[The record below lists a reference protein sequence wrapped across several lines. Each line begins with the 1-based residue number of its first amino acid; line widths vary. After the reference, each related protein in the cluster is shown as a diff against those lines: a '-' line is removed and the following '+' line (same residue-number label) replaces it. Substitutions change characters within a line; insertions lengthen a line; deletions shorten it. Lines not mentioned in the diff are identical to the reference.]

1 MKTVSL
7 RIDGKTVTAPEGT
20 SVLEAA
26 LANGIYIPTLCYDR
40 RLDPYGGCRMCIV
53 EIEGMRGLPTSCTT
67 RAAEGMVVGT
77 DTEKVHTVRRTVCE
91 MLISD
96 HPGDCLSC
104 ASNQNCGL
112 QKVANYLG
120 VTQKRLPDMGRAAL
134 RDESNEFY
142 TRDLARCILCGLCVR
157 VCHEIR
163 GVGAIELAGRGFESR
178 VAAPGDRLIGD
189 SNCESCGEC
198 VDICPVGALSAK
210 TESLPPTS
218 EVKTVCPYC
227 GCGCGLVLGLRGGR
241 VVRVRGDAENCVNRG
256 SLCVKGRF
264 GLEFVGSPD
273 RLTKPLIRR
282 DGKLEEASWDEAL
295 DLAARKF
302 REIKEA
308 HGSDAIA
315 GFASAKCTN
324 EENYLFQKLMR
335 AAIGTHNV
343 DHCARLCHASTVAG
357 LAKSFGSGAMTNSID
372 ELEQTNCIFVIG
384 SNTTEAH
391 PIIALRIIAAVE
403 RRGAQLIVADPRR
416 IDLTRFAALH
426 VRQRSGTDVAL
437 INAMMW
443 VILTEGLQDE
453 AFLAERTE
461 NFEELRRTV
470 MDFTPELAEAITG
483 VAAEDIR
490 AAARM
495 YAKAER
501 AAIVYSMGITQH
513 TTGTDNVMALANL
526 AMLTGHVGKEF
537 CGVDPLRGQNN
548 VQGACD
554 VGALP
559 NVFPGYQ
566 AVDDPAAR
574 AAFEKA
580 WGAALPAK
588 PGLTVVEV
596 FNAICDGNIKGLF
609 IMGENPMVSDP
620 NLNHVRQALE
630 KVDFLCVQDIFLT
643 DTAQMAHV
651 VLPAASFAEKDGT
664 FTNTERR
671 VQRVRKALDPPGQSR
686 QDWEILCD
694 LSTRMGYPMR
704 YSGPAEIMDE
714 IARATPIYGGISF
727 DRIQEQGIQW
737 PCPDKNHPG
746 TVFLH
751 QSGFKRGRGRFY
763 ATPFRAAAEL
773 PDEEYPYL
781 LTTGRLLY
789 QFHTGTLSRRTPGL
803 DRIAPPGKFEI
814 NPEDAAREGIADG
827 EMVCLTTRR
836 GTVDAQAIV
845 TDRSPKGTLFMSFHF
860 REAAAN
866 ILTNDALDPVAKIPE
881 FKVCAVRLEKLAG
894 MVAGTAVRAAAA
906 GRAAGEL
913 MARK

>member
-7 RIDGKTVTAPEGT
+7 RIDGKTVAAPEGKT
-20 SVLEAA
+20 VLEAA

-40 RLDPYGGCRMCIV
+40 RLDPYGGCRLCIV

-67 RAAEGMVVGT
+67 RAAEGMVVRT

-104 ASNQNCGL
+104 ASNQKCGL

-120 VTQKRLPDMGRAAL
+120 VTQKRLPDMGREAL

-142 TRDLARCILCGLCVR
+142 TRDLAKCILCGLCVR

-189 SNCESCGEC
+189 SDCESCGEC
-198 VDICPVGALSAK
+198 VDICPVGALTAK

-241 VVRVRGDAENCVNRG
+241 VVRVRGDVENCVNRG

-308 HGSDAIA
+308 HGPDAIA

-357 LAKSFGSGAMTNSID
+357 LARSFGSGAMTNSID
-372 ELEQTNCIFVIG
+372 ELERTDCIFVIG

-391 PIIALRIIAAVE
+391 PIIALRIKAAVE
-403 RRGAQLIVADPRR
+403 RHGAQLIVADPRR

-426 VRQRSGTDVAL
+426 LRQRSGTDVAL

-443 VILTEGLQDE
+443 VILTEGLEDE

-461 NFEELRRTV
+461 NFEEFRRSV
-470 MDFTPELAEAITG
+470 MDLTPELAEAITG

-566 AVDDPAAR
+566 SVDDPAAR

-580 WGAALPAK
+580 WSASLPAK

-596 FNAICDGNIKGLF
+596 LNSVCDGNIKGLF

-643 DTAQMAHV
+643 ETAQMAHV

-664 FTNTERR
+664 FTNTDRR
-671 VQRVRKALDPPGQSR
+671 VQRVRKALDPPGQAR

-714 IARATPIYGGISF
+714 IARVTPIYGGISF

-746 TVFLH
+746 TRFLH
-751 QSGFKRGRGRFY
+751 EGAFKRGRGKFY

-827 EMVCLTTRR
+827 EMVRLTTRR

-845 TDRSPKGTLFMSFHF
+845 TERSPKGTLFMSFHF

-881 FKVCAVRLEKLAG
+881 FKVCAVRLEK
-894 MVAGTAVRAAAA
+894 VAEPAMEESATA
-906 GRAAGEL
+906 RAAGEL